1 MAPND
6 TTKVALEEVLKR
18 IRCNCKGELCTFFQ
32 HATAYIKQLG
42 LDWIAH
48 EATWEPQFDF
58 S

>member
-32 HATAYIKQLG
+32 HATAYIQQLG
-42 LDWIAH
+42 LD
-48 EATWEPQFDF
+48 
-58 S
+58 

>member
-6 TTKVALEEVLKR
+6 TKTAPEEVLKQ
-18 IRCNCKGELCTFFQ
+18 IWCNWKGELCAFFQ
-32 HATAYIKQLG
+32 HATAYIKQLW

-48 EATWEPQFDF
+48 KATWEPQFDL